1 VERQSVEAMTDSQT
15 AAKQAALTRLGYDVT
30 VTGDGA
36 RILEVVRDSPADE
49 AGLRPGDVITEIDGE
64 PIMVRDQVGEIVQSQ
79 PVGTTFAVAIWRPN
93 ADDRVV
99 EVTSGTA
106 ESGAI
111 EGRPYF
117 GIGAA
122 TAGLAVELPV
132 EVDIDAGE
140 VSGPSGGLSF
150 ALTIIDELSPG
161 DLTGGADVAVT
172 GEIDGDTS
180 FLSQKEPAE
189 RTFRFNHEFHLQM
202 GNVAPLLAAAIESG
216 KYLGKP
222 GDMLGRLNTDNACT
236 ACHRGLEETD
246 VAAKAN
252 LPQMSDCLVCHSDI
266 RNPFS
271 CEKCHLEGVNLMPAD
286 HTRNFVDTHSTGRL
300 GLDKTTCLP
309 CHGRNFACMGCH

>member
-1 VERQSVEAMTDSQT
+1 MHAVLILVLTVLASQLAAQT
-15 AAKQAALTRLGYDVT
+15 AEPRFSHQLHLKQQNVTCTTCHEAATTSTDAVDANMPDEKICLACH
-30 VTGDGA
+30 TGD
-36 RILEVVRDSPADE
+36 
-49 AGLRPGDVITEIDGE
+49 
-64 PIMVRDQVGEIVQSQ
+64 
-79 PVGTTFAVAIWRPN
+79 PVAAV
-93 ADDRVV
+93 
-99 EVTSGTA
+99 
-106 ESGAI
+106 
-111 EGRPYF
+111 
-117 GIGAA
+117 
-122 TAGLAVELPV
+122 
-132 EVDIDAGE
+132 
-140 VSGPSGGLSF
+140 
-150 ALTIIDELSPG
+150 
-161 DLTGGADVAVT
+161 
-172 GEIDGDTS
+172 DTS

-222 GDMLGRLNTDNACT
+222 GDMLGRLNTGNACA
-236 ACHRGLEETD
+236 ACHRGLDETD